1 MAARSNNL
9 ASREAES
16 SPLWQSSPST
26 RPPRPQ
32 NLAMEN
38 MQNVTAALNALGVK
52 TCLACGKA
60 GAKSL
65 CMGCRS
71 VSFCGKACQKVAWPG
86 HKKECRRVQR
96 EKARVLDK
104 AAADFAADEAMAAD
118 ARRAALLQRTS
129 FLDARRGEH
138 SQVPGRHPRG
148 RGVLHLPEPG
158 RPRAAAGRPRAR
170 LLVPWA
176 ARGFRAHPVPCE
188 ERRGARG
195 VR

>member
-1 MAARSNNL
+1 MAPGSNNL
-9 ASREAES
+9 ASKEAK
-16 SPLWQSSPST
+16 SSPST

-96 EKARVLDK
+96 EKARALDGI
-104 AAADFAADEAMAAD
+104 AADFAAADVEAEAC
-118 ARRAALLQRTS
+118 RAA
-129 FLDARRGEH
+129 
-138 SQVPGRHPRG
+138 SQPRWFRG
-148 RGVLHLPEPG
+148 RPI
-158 RPRAAAGRPRAR
+158 
-170 LLVPWA
+170 
-176 ARGFRAHPVPCE
+176 C
-188 ERRGARG
+188 
-195 VR
+195 